1 MTEKSRLVE
10 NVKSWLLID
19 TEIRQLQQEIRKRRA
34 LKKEM
39 TDSLVEIMKSQD
51 IEIMNAGESQLIRTE
66 KKTKSALSKKHLITS
81 LLDFYKND
89 KETVAQLTNFIMNTR
104 PEKTV
109 ENIRRKIV
117 KKYVLWFVYRS

>member
-1 MTEKSRLVE
+1 MTEKTRLVE
-10 NVKSWLLID
+10 NVKSWLQID

-39 TDSLVEIMKSQD
+39 TDALVEIMKSQD

-104 PEKTV
+104 PEKTI

-117 KKYVLWFVYRS
+117 KK

>member
-10 NVKSWLLID
+10 NVKSWLQID

-39 TDSLVEIMKSQD
+39 TDSLVEIMKNQD

-89 KETVAQLTNFIMNTR
+89 NETVAQLTNFIMNTR

-117 KKYVLWFVYRS
+117 KK

>member
-1 MTEKSRLVE
+1 MTDKSRLVE
-10 NVKSWLLID
+10 NVKSWLQID
-19 TEIRQLQQEIRKRRA
+19 TEIKQLQREIRKRRS

-51 IEIMNAGESQLIRTE
+51 IEIMNTGESQLIRTE
-66 KKTKSALSKKHLITS
+66 KKTKSALSKKHLNTS

-117 KKYVLWFVYRS
+117 KK

>member
-1 MTEKSRLVE
+1 
-10 NVKSWLLID
+10 
-19 TEIRQLQQEIRKRRA
+19 
-34 LKKEM
+34 M

-117 KKYVLWFVYRS
+117 KK

>member
-1 MTEKSRLVE
+1 MTDKSRLVE
-10 NVKSWLLID
+10 NVKSWLQID
-19 TEIRQLQQEIRKRRA
+19 TEIKQLQREIRKRRS

-51 IEIMNAGESQLIRTE
+51 IEIMNTGESQLIRTE

-117 KKYVLWFVYRS
+117 KK